1 VDIKNFRSRIKAWE
15 NENYKYNTLHR
26 HYRDIMTKT
35 LKLRLP
41 KRIVMSMDELTKEG
55 YFVSRN
61 ELIREAIREQLNSLK
76 RRET

>member
-1 VDIKNFRSRIKAWE
+1 
-15 NENYKYNTLHR
+15 
-26 HYRDIMTKT
+26 MTKT

-41 KRIVMSMDELTKEG
+41 KRIVMGMDELTKEG

>member
-1 VDIKNFRSRIKAWE
+1 MS
-15 NENYKYNTLHR
+15 
-26 HYRDIMTKT
+26 KT

-41 KRIVMSMDELTKEG
+41 KGIVVSIDEVTKEG